1 MYSAVINDY
10 TNKESK
16 EIYASHSKYDCLMH
30 IEDHLYDYLTKKQGI
45 HPEVFY
51 TVDEMQKIPKN
62 RYSVIKSNQ
71 IQYMFTVYFK
81 RAHLGLVYNTYGF
94 QPIFTIQ
101 LIKKLDLCEPIVC
114 NFYEEYL
121 EYEKYSKV
129 VNQLNRFNELNNS
142 LVIENNYV

>member
-1 MYSAVINDY
+1 
-10 TNKESK
+10 
-16 EIYASHSKYDCLMH
+16 
-30 IEDHLYDYLTKKQGI
+30 
-45 HPEVFY
+45 
-51 TVDEMQKIPKN
+51 MQKIPKN

-81 RAHLGLVYNTYGF
+81 RSHLGLVYNTYGF
-94 QPIFTIQ
+94 QPIFTIH

-114 NFYEEYL
+114 NFYEEFL

-142 LVIENNYV
+142 LVIDNNYV